1 MYMIFNK
8 ENGSVHMMTDVL
20 PNEGMRDDAV
30 YAIVKRDWD
39 EIDPTHVYE
48 YVDGEVVDQGE
59 QVIDQVEL
67 ARMEQEVAD
76 NAYKNS
82 RAMLYPDI
90 GDQLDALFHAGVFP
104 AEMAAQIQAVKDAYP
119 KPD

>member
-8 ENGSVHMMTDVL
+8 VDGSVHMMADVI

-30 YAIVKRDWD
+30 YAIVERDWSD
-39 EIDPTHVYE
+39 IDATHVYE

-67 ARMEQEVAD
+67 ARMEKEVAD

-82 RAMLYPDI
+82 RALLYPDI

-104 AEMAAQIQAVKDAYP
+104 EDMAAKIQAVKDFYP
-119 KPD
+119 KP

>member
-8 ENGSVHMMTDVL
+8 VDGSVHMMTDII
-20 PNEGMRDDAV
+20 PNESMRDDSA
-30 YAIVKRDWD
+30 YTIVEKEWSD
-39 EIDPTHVYE
+39 INVTHVYE

-59 QVIDQVEL
+59 FVIDPVEL
-67 ARMEQEVAD
+67 ARIEQEAAD

-82 RAMLYPDI
+82 RAMLYPSI

-104 AEMAAQIQAVKDAYP
+104 EEMATKIQAIKDAYP
-119 KPD
+119 KP